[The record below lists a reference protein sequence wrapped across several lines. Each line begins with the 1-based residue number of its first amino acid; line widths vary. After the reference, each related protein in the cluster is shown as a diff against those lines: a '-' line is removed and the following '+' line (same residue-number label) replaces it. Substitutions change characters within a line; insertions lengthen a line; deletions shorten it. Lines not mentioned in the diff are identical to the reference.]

1 MKMKWKRE
9 IKHSLEPVKLDL
21 EKFAKFTKGLPEFTR
36 PIAKKYFRSFSKVE
50 NKLDASPVTIADK
63 LIEKKIRKLLK
74 SEFPSHSVFGEEY
87 GGRLGDDLGWCIDP
101 IDGTRAFIAGKPI
114 FGTLVALC
122 NNGVPLLGL
131 IDMPCL
137 DETYFGYFDLK
148 QQLSHVTLNGNK
160 ITASKESDLSN
171 ALIATSSP
179 AAFTPNGLQKF
190 QKISK
195 KCKDI
200 YFGGDCYNY
209 ALLASG
215 HLDIVMEHKLAPYD
229 MMALVPILLASGAVV
244 TDWSGQPIKTHNS
257 GEILAASTP
266 ELHANVLSFL

>member
-1 MKMKWKRE
+1 
-9 IKHSLEPVKLDL
+9 
-21 EKFAKFTKGLPEFTR
+21 
-36 PIAKKYFRSFSKVE
+36 
-50 NKLDASPVTIADK
+50 
-63 LIEKKIRKLLK
+63 
-74 SEFPSHSVFGEEY
+74 
-87 GGRLGDDLGWCIDP
+87 
-101 IDGTRAFIAGKPI
+101 
-114 FGTLVALC
+114 
-122 NNGVPLLGL
+122 
-131 IDMPCL
+131 MPCL
-137 DETYFGYFDLK
+137 GETYIGYFDLK
-148 QQLSHVTLNGNK
+148 QKLSCVTLNGNN
-160 ITASKESDLSN
+160 ISASKIFELSN

-179 AAFTPNGLQKF
+179 AAFTSEGFRKF

-200 YFGGDCYNY
+200 YFGGDCHNY

-266 ELHANVLSFL
+266 ELHASVLSLL